1 MKWNKWLISVL
12 MLVTVLVV
20 AGCTSSNVTDE
31 VEQATSNPVVE
42 ETISEEAVSD
52 EQVEEA
58 VTDEEPI
65 AEDVSTVEEPAITD
79 DKEITLGMLDP
90 SAQLAKDQLAPD
102 FALKTLDG
110 EVVQLSDYRGNL
122 VLLNFW
128 TTW

>member
-1 MKWNKWLISVL
+1 MKWNKWILSVL
-12 MLVTVLVV
+12 MLMTVLVV

-31 VEQATSNPVVE
+31 VEQAVPEPVVE
-42 ETISEEAVSD
+42 EAVAEEAV
-52 EQVEEA
+52 
-58 VTDEEPI
+58 
-65 AEDVSTVEEPAITD
+65 AENVSTVEEPATTD
-79 DKEITLGMLDP
+79 EKEITLGMLDP
-90 SAQLAKDQLAPD
+90 GAQLEKDQLAPD

>member
-58 VTDEEPI
+58 ITDQEPI